1 MNTLKKVLS
10 FYLLYFSLKYTL
22 KRLAE
27 STINKRLHRLELN
40 KTQQEEKKAR
50 RSLDKLKVKLE
61 VQKSKLSGAVEGFKA
76 HSNRLAPAVID
87 PTEVADIFSNLHEM
101 KQIELSVE
109 AEIGEIEGEMA
120 PVKLLISQEQMIA
133 LLVERDLRKLTPICV
148 STKNEII
155 LGSSSVHRQKVLAEM
170 GYDFTIMTAD
180 IDEKSIR
187 RNTPEEMVMAIA
199 EAKDVVAFSSLGVV
213 EEVLHPAEAIIAKLP
228 INYCKQDAE
237 PPLLI
242 TGDQMLSLE
251 FFSFCILLLS
261 SNALEVVVYEGKVR
275 EKPSSKEEAR
285 QFIKGYSSGTAG
297 TVSSVLVTNLK
308 SGLSKGDWEKAEIH
322 FHAIPD
328 QVVDN
333 LIQEKMVLNVAGAL
347 ISEHPLLLP
356 YVKQLVGT
364 TESMMGLPKALTERL
379 ILEAL

>member
-1 MNTLKKVLS
+1 
-10 FYLLYFSLKYTL
+10 
-22 KRLAE
+22 
-27 STINKRLHRLELN
+27 
-40 KTQQEEKKAR
+40 
-50 RSLDKLKVKLE
+50 
-61 VQKSKLSGAVEGFKA
+61 
-76 HSNRLAPAVID
+76 
-87 PTEVADIFSNLHEM
+87 
-101 KQIELSVE
+101 
-109 AEIGEIEGEMA
+109 
-120 PVKLLISQEQMIA
+120 
-133 LLVERDLRKLTPICV
+133 
-148 STKNEII
+148 
-155 LGSSSVHRQKVLAEM
+155 M

-199 EAKDVVAFSSLGVV
+199 EAK
-213 EEVLHPAEAIIAKLP
+213 AEAIIAKLP
-228 INYCKQDAE
+228 IDYCKQDAE

-242 TGDQMLSLE
+242 TGDQ
-251 FFSFCILLLS
+251 
-261 SNALEVVVYEGKVR
+261 VVVYEGKVR

>member
-1 MNTLKKVLS
+1 MEATAS
-10 FYLLYFSLKYTL
+10 
-22 KRLAE
+22 
-27 STINKRLHRLELN
+27 
-40 KTQQEEKKAR
+40 Q
-50 RSLDKLKVKLE
+50 
-61 VQKSKLSGAVEGFKA
+61 FK
-76 HSNRLAPAVID
+76 
-87 PTEVADIFSNLHEM
+87 
-101 KQIELSVE
+101 
-109 AEIGEIEGEMA
+109 
-120 PVKLLISQEQMIA
+120 
-133 LLVERDLRKLTPICV
+133 
-148 STKNEII
+148 II

-199 EAKDVVAFSSLGVV
+199 EAK
-213 EEVLHPAEAIIAKLP
+213 AEAIIAKLP
-228 INYCKQDAE
+228 IDYCKQDAE

-242 TGDQMLSLE
+242 TGDQ
-251 FFSFCILLLS
+251 
-261 SNALEVVVYEGKVR
+261 VVVYEGKVR